1 MRKDCVVAPMLLT
14 ALAAA
19 CLPFADAG
27 AAARAD
33 TPLGSGA
40 STANVSAPAAPAAA
54 ASLAASKIVLVGD
67 STTAVQGGWGPSFCA
82 QHVTSFLS
90 CLNLARGGRS
100 TSNYRAEGSWEIALH
115 ELRSGGYRQ
124 VYVLIQFGH
133 NDQPGK
139 PGRST
144 DLATEF
150 PANLRRYVA
159 EARAAGAIPVLVT
172 PLTRRQF
179 ARGQLLD
186 DLAPWAE
193 ATRKLAQE
201 LQVPL
206 IDLHARS
213 RALVQGMGPVLA
225 MRLAQR
231 PADPEQVL
239 CRAIGY
245 HHRQDT
251 GANHIDTSHPCRCRC
266 ACTGQRQRRADG
278 PGQAG
283 IRLHPSGCRRRR
295 SVRGDC
301 RRRTGQ
307 AGACVAA
314 AAASVMGDV
323 VRGARR
329 DASQAQAF
337 ALAPSPRVSLSP
349 EPAPVR
355 PLRSPGRA

>member
-1 MRKDCVVAPMLLT
+1 MSGVPAPGT
-14 ALAAA
+14 Q
-19 CLPFADAG
+19 
-27 AAARAD
+27 
-33 TPLGSGA
+33 
-40 STANVSAPAAPAAA
+40 
-54 ASLAASKIVLVGD
+54 LAASKIVLVGD

-144 DLATEF
+144 DLTTEF

-159 EARAAGAIPVLVT
+159 EARAAGAIPMLVT

-179 ARGQLLD
+179 ARGQLVD
-186 DLAPWAE
+186 DLGPWAE
-193 ATRKLAQE
+193 ATRKVAQE

-231 PADPEQVL
+231 PAEPAQVL
-239 CRAIGY
+239 AAQSGTTIGKTPVQAL
-245 HHRQDT
+245 HSSSSSSSSSSSKIVAAGSVSASAQDN
-251 GANHIDTSHPCRCRC
+251 ANAEPM
-266 ACTGQRQRRADG
+266 GQAKLAFDYTHLGADG
-278 PGQAG
+278 ADLFAA
-283 IRLHPSGCRRRR
+283 I
-295 SVRGDC
+295 
-301 RRRTGQ
+301 
-307 AGACVAA
+307 VADELA
-314 AAASVMGDV
+314 KHVP
-323 VRGARR
+323 
-329 DASQAQAF
+329 
-337 ALAPSPRVSLSP
+337 AL
-349 EPAPVR
+349 R
-355 PLRSPGRA
+355 PLLIP